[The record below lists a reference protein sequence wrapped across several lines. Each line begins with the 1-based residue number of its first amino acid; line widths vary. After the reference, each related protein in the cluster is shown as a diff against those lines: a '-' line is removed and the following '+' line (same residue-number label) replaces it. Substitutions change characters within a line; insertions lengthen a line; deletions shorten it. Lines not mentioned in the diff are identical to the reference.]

1 MGRADRKVCRRRVH
15 GALECATG
23 AGRPPAARDS
33 LRVRAHPQRTSGG
46 SEARRART
54 ASDRVGRGHQQRS
67 RRRRQHR
74 QPGSPAV
81 HGAGRHREHRGALL
95 RRGPRVRCLDR
106 VRDLSGMRRLHRGG
120 RAARH
125 AAQGQI
131 GGDLP
136 RFQGDR
142 NPGTEGIAL
151 GACAYRRGVAR
162 LRSQQAALRDAV
174 RLRLSLERAAE
185 LVATAQHGLAL
196 TGAGV
201 SAESGIPTFRGE
213 GGLWTKYDPV
223 KVSSIESFLADP
235 TSYWNVSKD
244 RGRVALAARP
254 NPGHM
259 ALAAMEAAGYLVAIV
274 TQNTDGLH
282 QDAGSKRVIELHGSG
297 RMVRC
302 LECGRLE
309 ARSAVQTRLEVEMPP
324 RCLTCGSAFLK
335 PPVILF
341 GEPVPAASMRA
352 AREHLV
358 WSRQSPGRDLLTQPV
373 EYIVAWLIQ
382 HGRAL
387 RRPGQVDPDAAYGA
401 VMRGLDQDP
410 A

>member
-1 MGRADRKVCRRRVH
+1 V
-15 GALECATG
+15 
-23 AGRPPAARDS
+23 
-33 LRVRAHPQRTSGG
+33 
-46 SEARRART
+46 
-54 ASDRVGRGHQQRS
+54 
-67 RRRRQHR
+67 
-74 QPGSPAV
+74 
-81 HGAGRHREHRGALL
+81 
-95 RRGPRVRCLDR
+95 
-106 VRDLSGMRRLHRGG
+106 
-120 RAARH
+120 
-125 AAQGQI
+125 
-131 GGDLP
+131 
-136 RFQGDR
+136 
-142 NPGTEGIAL
+142 
-151 GACAYRRGVAR
+151 
-162 LRSQQAALRDAV
+162 
-174 RLRLSLERAAE
+174 SLERAAE

-335 PPVILF
+335 PTVILF
-341 GEPVPAASMRA
+341 GEPMPAAAMHDALELAGQADVMLVVGSSLVVHPAAEVPLVAVRA
-352 AREHLV
+352 GARMIVINAEPTPFDRFAEVVIH
-358 WSRQSPGRDLLTQPV
+358 GRSGEVLPQ
-373 EYIVAWLIQ
+373 IVALI
-382 HGRAL
+382 
-387 RRPGQVDPDAAYGA
+387 GA
-401 VMRGLDQDP
+401 
-410 A
+410 